1 VKGEDREGEEKEGS
15 GEKGVEGKGCVMA
28 VEGDGCPCMNDGL
41 AGCECWSGARLQ
53 LDDWYAATA
62 AVCVWFHCQ
71 PSHTPTTARRPSG
84 LLMVHALLPLAVTV
98 WLHGMTCI

>member
-53 LDDWYAATA
+53 WMTGMQLQQQSVCGFTA
-62 AVCVWFHCQ
+62 
-71 PSHTPTTARRPSG
+71 G
-84 LLMVHALLPLAVTV
+84 LRILLQ
-98 WLHGMTCI
+98 LHEGLVAY